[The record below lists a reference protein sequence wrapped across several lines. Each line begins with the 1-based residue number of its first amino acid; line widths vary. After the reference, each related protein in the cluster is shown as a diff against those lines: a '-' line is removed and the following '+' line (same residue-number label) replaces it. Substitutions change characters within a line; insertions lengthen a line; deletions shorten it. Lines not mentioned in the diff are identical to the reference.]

1 MPDEPTATPTPGDTQ
16 PEAKAPEMHDA
27 PQLEHRTLVGA
38 PTPHLHAD
46 SDTRRIMSDVIVAL
60 IPAVVLAPWFFGV
73 RAALV
78 IVTAV
83 IAAELAEMVFKSM
96 LGRKPTPI
104 DGSATLTGLLLAML
118 LPASMPWYY
127 VALGAVVA
135 MGIGKWAFGGLGQ
148 NPFNPALVGYF
159 FLKVSFPGRFAEP
172 VVNMLAQRTADAV
185 TQATP
190 LALYQGLRLGTGKM
204 ADVAALSKWQLFWGA
219 KAGALGEVSAA
230 ALLLGGLYLLY
241 RRVITWHA
249 PVGFIGTLFVLTGIL
264 RLVDPSNFVDPTF
277 HVLVGGLML
286 GAWFMATDPSST
298 PITRQGRLAFGIGC
312 GVMTTVVRSFGG
324 FPEGVGFSILLM
336 NAFTPAIDLWL
347 VAPAVRQGRV
357 QKKKAAKEERLAK
370 KAEAAQT
377 AQRAAGAAKEAAG
390 G

>member
-1 MPDEPTATPTPGDTQ
+1 VPDEPTPTLTPGDVQ
-16 PEAKAPEMHDA
+16 PEAQAPEMHDA
-27 PQLEHRTLVGA
+27 PQLEHRMLVGA

-46 SDTRRIMSDVIVAL
+46 SDTRRIMSDVVVAL

-78 IVTAV
+78 IVTGV
-83 IAAELAEMVFKSM
+83 LAAELAEMVFKTM
-96 LGRKPTPI
+96 LGKKPTPI
-104 DGSATLTGLLLAML
+104 DGSATVTGLLLAML
-118 LPASMPWYY
+118 LPATMPWYY
-127 VALGAVVA
+127 VAFGAVVA

-159 FLKVSFPGRFAEP
+159 FLKVSFPARFAEP
-172 VVNMLAQRTADAV
+172 VANVLASRTTDAV

-204 ADVAALSKWQLFWGA
+204 ADIAALSKAQLFWGA

-241 RRVITWHA
+241 RRVISWHA
-249 PVGFIGTLFVLTGIL
+249 PVGFIGTVLALTGIL
-264 RLVDPSNFVDPTF
+264 WLVDASKFADPTF
-277 HVLVGGLML
+277 HLLAGGLML

-298 PITRQGRLAFGIGC
+298 PITRKGRLAFGIGC
-312 GVMTTVVRSFGG
+312 GVMTTVIRSFGG

-336 NAFTPAIDLWL
+336 NAFSPAIDLWL
-347 VAPAVRQGRV
+347 VTPAVKQGRV
-357 QKKKAAKEERLAK
+357 ERQKAAKEEKLAK
-370 KAEAAQT
+370 KAAEASEAA
-377 AQRAAGAAKEAAG
+377 AAKEAAG